1 MLRFAH
7 PFALLLLIP
16 LLTAAWFVYRRRP
29 RQGVVF
35 AATARLPP
43 SRRSW
48 RTIVL
53 DAAPAL
59 YLLGTAA
66 AIVALARPQTMLSTV
81 RRHTESLGIVMTVDV
96 SGSMRALDM
105 SDVAAGRI
113 VKERTR
119 LDAVKEMFAR
129 FVAKRPDD
137 MIGLVAFGGYASTR
151 APLTL
156 DHDVLLHVLKAVE
169 IPSETLDSNGNLV
182 GGEEFMTAIG
192 DAILTSCARLEHAPL
207 ASKVVVLL
215 SDGESNTGMV
225 EPLEALK
232 IAKKLNVRIYTI
244 GVGSNSE
251 APFRVT
257 DRFGRQGIQWARV
270 SYDEAMMRKIASET
284 GGRHFNVRDTSGL
297 ESALES
303 INELEKTKVEKD
315 VYRQFEEH
323 AGWLIGP
330 GLALVGLSALLGM
343 GFARRIV

>member
-1 MLRFAH
+1 MLRFAN

-16 LLTAAWFVYRRRP
+16 LAAAAWFVYRRRA
-29 RQGVVF
+29 RQGIVF
-35 AATARLPP
+35 AAVNRLPAV
-43 SRRSW
+43 RRSW
-48 RTIVL
+48 RTLLL

-59 YLLGTAA
+59 FLLGTAS

-81 RRHTESLGIVMTVDV
+81 RRHTEAVGIVMTVDV

-105 SDVAAGRI
+105 SDVSAGRI

-129 FVAKRPDD
+129 FVEKRPDD

-156 DHDVLLHVLKAVE
+156 DHDVLTHVLKAVE
-169 IPSETLDSNGNLV
+169 IPSETLDSKGNLV
-182 GGEEFMTAIG
+182 GGEEFLTAIG
-192 DAILTSCARLEHAPL
+192 DALMTSCARLEHAPL

-215 SDGESNTGMV
+215 SDGESNTGVV

-232 IAKKLNVRIYTI
+232 AAKKLNVKIYTI

-270 SYDEAMMRKIASET
+270 SYDEALMRKLAEET
-284 GGRHFNVRDTSGL
+284 GGRYFNVRDAGGL
-297 ESALES
+297 EAALES

-315 VYRQFEEH
+315 VYRQFDEH
-323 AGWLIGP
+323 AGWFLGP
-330 GLALVGLSALLGM
+330 ALALVGLSSLLSM
-343 GFARRIV
+343 GLARRIV